1 MVCCQTAIL
10 LGFLV
15 QTVTICSSSS
25 SDKASGDSNA
35 IFIRYER
42 LASPS
47 RFLRRDFTIFIW
59 EKERSTEAVSTGMVR
74 QTLARMLKFG
84 NMVSIM
90 ELVDNSFNCSLIS
103 FLGWSVIYR
112 WKVFHSVSRSELEVM
127 TAGIRNSSPTTVSAG
142 RSDPWCSRST
152 LTWSSPYVQ
161 FSKEFGVFLGSKML
175 KQETTSC
182 ETKRFAIFSFN

>member
-47 RFLRRDFTIFIW
+47 QFLRPDFTIFIW
-59 EKERSTEAVSTGMVR
+59 EKERSTEAVPTGIVR
-74 QTLARMLKFG
+74 QTLARMFKLG
-84 NMVSIM
+84 NMVCIM
-90 ELVDNSFNCSLIS
+90 EVIDNSFNCSLIS
-103 FLGWSVIYR
+103 SLG
-112 WKVFHSVSRSELEVM
+112 
-127 TAGIRNSSPTTVSAG
+127 
-142 RSDPWCSRST
+142 
-152 LTWSSPYVQ
+152 
-161 FSKEFGVFLGSKML
+161 
-175 KQETTSC
+175 
-182 ETKRFAIFSFN
+182 